1 MEQKIAVEGLKE
13 LTKALRDVDKDLPK
27 LIRLAANDAANI
39 LIDKTRPTMPSRT
52 GRAKGS
58 LKARSTRTSARV
70 SIGGAKAPYVPWL
83 DFGGKTGRNKSVIR
97 PFIKEGRY
105 LYPTLAKYRDDIVDN
120 MQENLQDIVRQAGLE
135 VE

>member
-1 MEQKIAVEGLKE
+1 VEQKIAVEGLKE